1 MTHRILAIALVA
13 LLLPAGAAQ
22 ADSLYNENT
31 YRPIAGDNKA
41 YRVGDTITVQVIEQS
56 SGTTT
61 TDTSTQRT
69 NNLNVGAQAFNGRQF
84 NGSAAVAGTF
94 DGGGT
99 TLRTNKLLDTL
110 TVTVRE
116 ILPNGDLKVSGEQV
130 LTINDEQHKVD
141 LEGRIRPIDIASDNS
156 VLSTRVGDARIH
168 YAGDGELTDRQKR
181 SWWRK
186 LLDGFGL

>member
-1 MTHRILAIALVA
+1 MTHRILAMALAA
-13 LLLPAGAAQ
+13 LLLPAAAAQ
-22 ADSLYNENT
+22 ADSLYNENS

-41 YRVGDTITVQVIEQS
+41 YRVGDTLTVQVIEQS

-61 TDTSTQRT
+61 TDTSTQRS
-69 NNLNVGAQAFNGRQF
+69 NSLNVGAQAFNGRQF
-84 NGSAAVAGTF
+84 NGSGTVAGTF

-99 TLRTNKLLDTL
+99 TQRTNKLLDTL

-141 LEGRIRPIDIASDNS
+141 LEGRVRPVDIAGDNS
-156 VLSTRVGDARIH
+156 VLSTRVADARIH

>member
-1 MTHRILAIALVA
+1 MRHRILAMALAV
-13 LLLPAGAAQ
+13 LLLPAAA
-22 ADSLYNENT
+22 AEAESLYNENS

-41 YRVGDTITVQVIEQS
+41 YRVGDSITVQIIEQS

-99 TLRTNKLLDTL
+99 TQRTNKLLATL

-116 ILPNGDLKVSGEQV
+116 ILPNGDLKVSGQEV

-141 LEGRIRPIDIASDNS
+141 LDGRIRPVDVAGDNT
-156 VLSTRVGDARIH
+156 VLSTRVADARIH
-168 YAGDGELTDRQKR
+168 YAGDGDLTDRQKR

>member
-1 MTHRILAIALVA
+1 MKHRILAAALGA
-13 LLLPAGAAQ
+13 LLLPASAGAE
-22 ADSLYNENT
+22 SLYNENT

-41 YRVGDTITVQVIEQS
+41 YRVGDSITVQVIEQS

-99 TLRTNKLLDTL
+99 TQRTNKLLDTL

-116 ILPNGDLKVSGEQV
+116 ILPNGDLKVTGEQV

-141 LEGRIRPIDIASDNS
+141 LEGRIRPVDIAGDNT
-156 VLSTRVGDARIH
+156 VLSTRVADARIH

>member
-1 MTHRILAIALVA
+1 MALAV
-13 LLLPAGAAQ
+13 LLLPAAA
-22 ADSLYNENT
+22 AEAESLYNENS

-41 YRVGDTITVQVIEQS
+41 YRVGDSITVQIIEQS

-99 TLRTNKLLDTL
+99 TQRTNKLLATL

-116 ILPNGDLKVSGEQV
+116 ILPNGDLKVSGQEV

-141 LEGRIRPIDIASDNS
+141 LDGRIRPVDVAGDNT
-156 VLSTRVGDARIH
+156 VLSTRVADARIH
-168 YAGDGELTDRQKR
+168 YAGDGDLTDRQKR

>member
-1 MTHRILAIALVA
+1 MKRWILVA
-13 LLLPAGAAQ
+13 ALAALLPVAA
-22 ADSLYNENT
+22 ARAESLYDEST

-41 YRVGDTITVQVIEQS
+41 YRVGDAITVQIIEQS
-56 SGTTT
+56 SGATT

-84 NGSAAVAGTF
+84 NGAASVAGSF

-99 TLRTNKLLDTL
+99 TQRTSKLLDTL

-116 ILPNGDLKVSGEQV
+116 VLPNGDLKVAGEQV

-141 LEGRIRPIDIASDNS
+141 LVGRVRPVDISGDNT
-156 VLSTRVGDARIH
+156 VLSTRVADARIQ
-168 YAGDGELTDRQKR
+168 YAGDGELTERQKR

>member
-1 MTHRILAIALVA
+1 MTHRILAAALAV
-13 LLLPAGAAQ
+13 LLLPAAA
-22 ADSLYNENT
+22 AEAESLYNENS

-41 YRVGDTITVQVIEQS
+41 YRVGDSITVQIIEQS

-84 NGSAAVAGTF
+84 NGAASVAGTF

-99 TLRTNKLLDTL
+99 TQRTNKLLATL

-116 ILPNGDLKVSGEQV
+116 ILPNGDLKVSGEEV

-141 LEGRIRPIDIASDNS
+141 LDGRVRPVDVAGDNT
-156 VLSTRVGDARIH
+156 VLSTRVADARIH
-168 YAGDGELTDRQKR
+168 YAGDGDLTDRQKR

>member
-1 MTHRILAIALVA
+1 
-13 LLLPAGAAQ
+13 LPAAA
-22 ADSLYNENT
+22 AEAESLYNENS

-41 YRVGDTITVQVIEQS
+41 YRVGDSITVQIIEQS

-99 TLRTNKLLDTL
+99 TQRTNKLLATL

-116 ILPNGDLKVSGEQV
+116 ILPNGDLKVSGAET
-130 LTINDEQHKVD
+130 LSINDEQHKVD
-141 LEGRIRPIDIASDNS
+141 LDGRIRPVDVAGDNT
-156 VLSTRVGDARIH
+156 VLSTRVADAHIH